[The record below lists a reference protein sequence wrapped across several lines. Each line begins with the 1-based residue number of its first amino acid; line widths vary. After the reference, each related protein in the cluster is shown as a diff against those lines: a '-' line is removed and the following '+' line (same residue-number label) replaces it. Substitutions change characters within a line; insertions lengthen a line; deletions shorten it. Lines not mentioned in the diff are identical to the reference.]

1 MDYISKG
8 VAVQRYSLTKSGVC
22 DCMYCDNNGQWV
34 KYADA
39 IDTIQQAHRQGWEQL
54 AHENINLE
62 QERDRLKRELAEAR
76 AELASYKAGVEAW
89 VGTEHLH
96 YIDCQCYWCR
106 GEEKNEHQR
115 VKVLVRAK
123 DGLL

>member
-1 MDYISKG
+1 MSEKLYAERDIEELDSIGGYYCRHIS
-8 VAVQRYSLTKSGVC
+8 AMTKEGLHNKT
-22 DCMYCDNNGQWV
+22 DIAAELGFR
-34 KYADA
+34 DA
-39 IDTIQQAHRQGWEQL
+39 EI
-54 AHENINLE
+54 
-62 QERDRLKRELAEAR
+62 DRLKRELAEAR
-76 AELASYKAGVEAW
+76 AELASYKVGVEAW